1 MQVATSHAPA
11 ALFGERLVKLGKLK
25 PVDLERALRAQA
37 EIRQPLGSVLVR
49 LGMLTEQEVA
59 FVLLQMADQLPL
71 PGHQQ
76 GIGQL
81 QWLIQ

>member
-59 FVLLQMADQLPL
+59 FVLSRHLNVRMALS
-71 PGHQQ
+71 
-76 GIGQL
+76 
-81 QWLIQ
+81 